1 MDSHNFLDEFE
12 EEYDVFYHEL
22 KRQVLL
28 LTAEEEEEEE
38 VSEDKA
44 LNGPR
49 ARKQGYGPGIV
60 SGPSFYYY
68 DWPEI
73 KKDKSVLGLER
84 SGNGTGVFIPQVVQP
99 TRTYSSSAGRKKR
112 RITNR
117 RMKHN

>member
-1 MDSHNFLDEFE
+1 MDSHNILDEYE
-12 EEYDVFYHEL
+12 DEYDDVFYHEL

-38 VSEDKA
+38 EVVS
-44 LNGPR
+44 G

-60 SGPSFYYY
+60 SGPSFYFY

-73 KKDKSVLGLER
+73 KKDNCVVGLER
-84 SGNGTGVFIPQVVQP
+84 SGNGTGVFIPQAVQAQP
-99 TRTYSSSAGRKKR
+99 TRKHSSSAGRRKR

-117 RMKHN
+117 RMKPN